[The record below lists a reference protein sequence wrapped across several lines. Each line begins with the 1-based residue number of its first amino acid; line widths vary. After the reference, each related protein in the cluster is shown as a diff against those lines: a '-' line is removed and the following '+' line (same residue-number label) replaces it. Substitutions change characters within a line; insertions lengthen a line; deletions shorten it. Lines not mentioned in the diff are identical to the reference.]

1 MRITKRSSRKSAAP
15 PRASLKP
22 ARVTLRRRR
31 DIVAVVDGDTA
42 TARFEQLFRANY
54 SRVVAYARRRAAT
67 DAEDVAAETFL
78 IAWRRLEAVPRN
90 ELPWLLAVARRVLAN
105 QRRRSAT
112 QDRAVASAAVER
124 ALPAEPHAGLDAPL
138 QRALLQ
144 LAEKDRELL
153 TLIAWDG
160 LTPAEAGQVLGV
172 SSVGAR
178 VRLHRARRRLESLLR
193 PPTTKEPRWKTTGWT
208 F

>member
-1 MRITKRSSRKSAAP
+1 
-15 PRASLKP
+15 
-22 ARVTLRRRR
+22 
-31 DIVAVVDGDTA
+31 VDSDTA
-42 TARFEQLFRANY
+42 AARFEQLFRANY
-54 SRVVAYARRRAAT
+54 GRVLAYARRRAAS

-90 ELPWLLAVARRVLAN
+90 ELAWLLAVARRVLAN

-112 QDRAVASAAVER
+112 QERAVASVATESV
-124 ALPAEPHAGLDAPL
+124 LPAEPYAGFDAPL
-138 QRALLQ
+138 RRALLQ
-144 LAEKDRELL
+144 LDEKDRELL

-160 LTPAEAGQVLGV
+160 LTAAEAGQVLGV

-178 VRLHRARRRLESLLR
+178 VRLHRARRRLEGLLN
-193 PPTTKEPRWKTTGWT
+193 PPTTKETRWKTTGST

>member
-1 MRITKRSSRKSAAP
+1 
-15 PRASLKP
+15 
-22 ARVTLRRRR
+22 
-31 DIVAVVDGDTA
+31 VVDGTTDA
-42 TARFEQLFRANY
+42 ARFEQLFRANY
-54 SRVVAYARRRAAT
+54 GRVLAYARRRASR

-112 QDRAVASAAVER
+112 QERAVAGAASEPVF
-124 ALPAEPHAGLDAPL
+124 PAELHPGLDPSL
-138 QRALLQ
+138 RRALLQ
-144 LAEKDRELL
+144 LNDKDRELL

-160 LTPAEAGQVLGV
+160 LAPAEAGQVLGL

-178 VRLHRARRRLESLLR
+178 VRLHRARRRLEGLLR
-193 PPTTKEPRWKTTGWT
+193 PPTTKEPRWKTTGST